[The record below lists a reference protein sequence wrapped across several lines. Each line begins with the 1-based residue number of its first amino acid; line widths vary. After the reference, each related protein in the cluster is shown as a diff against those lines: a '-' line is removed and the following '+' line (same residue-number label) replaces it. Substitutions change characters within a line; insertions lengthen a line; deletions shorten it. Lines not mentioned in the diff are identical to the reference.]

1 MENQT
6 TVTYFVLLGFS
17 YNPPVQMLLF
27 FTFSLIYMATL
38 LGNMMIMI
46 VIRSNRNLHSPMY
59 FFLSHLSF
67 LDICYSSVTVP
78 KLLTN
83 FYGSKLISYS
93 GCIAQI
99 YFIFLTGTTE
109 AFILAAM
116 AFDRYTAICKPM
128 HYVQIMNIVF
138 CRLLVGSAWAISSLY
153 SMINTLSLL
162 KLVFCGP
169 NIIEHFSCELPSL
182 LALSCMET
190 LLNRI
195 RFFLTATTL
204 TGSSFFIILA
214 SYIQIISTVLKMHSA
229 AAKWKT
235 FSTCSSHLIVVVLFY
250 GTGIIRHMRPTS
262 TSLGIV
268 DEFFSIQYSISTPLL
283 NPIIYSLK
291 TKEVKEAIKK
301 LIAYKSWYHLETRPG
316 EEKNLHK
323 TSTKDHGR

>member
-6 TVTYFVLLGFS
+6 TVTYFVLLGLS
-17 YNPPVQMLLF
+17 YNPPVQMFLF
-27 FTFSLIYMATL
+27 FTFSLIYLVTL

-83 FYGSKLISYS
+83 LYGSKRISHN
-93 GCIAQI
+93 GCIAQMFLI
-99 YFIFLTGTTE
+99 LLTGTTE

-128 HYVQIMNIVF
+128 HYVQIMNSVF
-138 CRLLVGSAWAISSLY
+138 CRLLVGSAWTICSLY
-153 SMINTLSLL
+153 AMINTLSLL

-169 NIIEHFSCELPSL
+169 NIINHFSCELPSL
-182 LALSCMET
+182 LALSCSET
-190 LLNRI
+190 FLNRI
-195 RFFLTATTL
+195 IFFITANTL
-204 TGSSFFIILA
+204 GGSSFFVILA

-229 AAKWKT
+229 AAKRKT
-235 FSTCSSHLIVVVLFY
+235 FSTCSSHLIVVILFY
-250 GTGIIRHMRPTS
+250 GTALFRYMSPTS
-262 TSLGIV
+262 SYSAIV
-268 DEFFSIQYSISTPLL
+268 DEFFSIQYSISTPML

-301 LIAYKSWYHLETRPG
+301 LIGYKSLMSGIMY
-316 EEKNLHK
+316 
-323 TSTKDHGR
+323 D

>member
-6 TVTYFVLLGFS
+6 TVTYFILLGFS

-83 FYGSKLISYS
+83 FYGSKRISYN
-93 GCIAQI
+93 GCIAQVF
-99 YFIFLTGTTE
+99 FIFLTGTTE
-109 AFILAAM
+109 ACILAAM

-128 HYVQIMNIVF
+128 HYVQIMNSVF
-138 CRLLVGSAWAISSLY
+138 CRLLVGSAWAISNLY

-169 NIIEHFSCELPSL
+169 SIIVHFSCELPSL
-182 LALSCMET
+182 LALSCT
-190 LLNRI
+190 DTFLNKI
-195 RFFLTATTL
+195 TFFITGITVA
-204 TGSSFFIILA
+204 GSSFIVIVA
-214 SYIQIISTVLKMHSA
+214 SYIQIISTILKMHSA
-229 AAKWKT
+229 AAKWQT

-250 GTGIIRHMRPTS
+250 GTAFFRYLSPAS
-262 TSLGIV
+262 TYSAIV
-268 DEFFSIQYSISTPLL
+268 DEFFSIQYCISTPML

-301 LIAYKSWYHLETRPG
+301 LIGYKSLMSGIMY
-316 EEKNLHK
+316 
-323 TSTKDHGR
+323 D

>member
-17 YNPPVQMLLF
+17 HKPPIQMFLF
-27 FTFSLIYMATL
+27 FTFSLIYLLTL

-67 LDICYSSVTVP
+67 LDICFSSVTVP

-83 FYGSKLISYS
+83 FYGSKRISYS
-93 GCIAQI
+93 GCIAQVF
-99 YFIFLTGTTE
+99 FIFLIGTTE

-128 HYVQIMNIVF
+128 HYVQIMNSVF
-138 CRLLVGSAWAISSLY
+138 CRLLVGSAWAICSLHA
-153 SMINTLSLL
+153 MINTLSLL
-162 KLVFCGP
+162 NLVFCGP
-169 NIIEHFSCELPSL
+169 NIIKHFSCELPSL

-190 LLNRI
+190 FLNRI
-195 RFFLTATTL
+195 TL
-204 TGSSFFIILA
+204 FITCSTVAALSCTVILA

-229 AAKWKT
+229 AAKRKT
-235 FSTCSSHLIVVVLFY
+235 FSTCSSHFIVVILFF
-250 GTGIIRHMRPTS
+250 GTASFRYMSPTS
-262 TSLGIV
+262 TYSAIV
-268 DEFFSIQYSISTPLL
+268 DEFFSIQYSISTPML

-301 LIAYKSWYHLETRPG
+301 LIGYKSLM
-316 EEKNLHK
+316 
-323 TSTKDHGR
+323 SDVM